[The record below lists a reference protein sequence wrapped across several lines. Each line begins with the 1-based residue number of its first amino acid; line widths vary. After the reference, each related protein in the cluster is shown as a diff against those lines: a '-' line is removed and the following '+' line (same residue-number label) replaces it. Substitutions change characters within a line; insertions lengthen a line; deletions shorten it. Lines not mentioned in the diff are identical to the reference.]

1 MHTSEP
7 DSELTVAVG
16 QFAVADNSKANAA
29 QVEDMIE
36 QASQKSVDLLV
47 LPEGVMARFMDRKE
61 QIREAAQAIDGPF
74 VSRIREF
81 SADHE
86 LTVIFGIHESNDEPR
101 PYNTLVAL
109 RAGKI
114 IVAYR
119 KLHLYDA
126 FSQVESDNVR
136 PGDELPPLIEVG
148 DFKIGLMTCYDIRFP
163 EMARL
168 LALEGADA
176 LAIPAAWAKGFGK
189 ERQWST
195 LVSARALDNTA
206 YVLAS
211 GESGA
216 SCIGTSII
224 ADPLGRPMTTSA
236 YDIELAVTTL
246 SRKKLTAIREAL
258 PVLEHIRFTTNKT
271 STPPT
276 RAASLKERA

>member
-1 MHTSEP
+1 MHTP
-7 DSELTVAVG
+7 DPELTVAVG
-16 QFAVADNSKANAA
+16 QFAVRDNWQDNAS

-36 QASQKSVDLLV
+36 QASRKSVELLV

-81 SADHE
+81 SADYE
-86 LTVIFGIHESNDEPR
+86 LTVIFGIHEANDEPR
-101 PYNTLVAL
+101 PYNTLIAIRTGEIL
-109 RAGKI
+109 AI
-114 IVAYR
+114 YR

-136 PGDELPPLIEVG
+136 PGNELPPLIEVG
-148 DFKIGLMTCYDIRFP
+148 GFKVGLMTCYDIRFP

-211 GESGA
+211 GESGP
-216 SCIGTSII
+216 SCIGTSTI
-224 ADPLGRPMTTSA
+224 ADPLGQPMTTSA
-236 YDIELAVTTL
+236 YDTELAVTTL
-246 SRKKLTAIREAL
+246 SKRKLATVREAL
-258 PVLEHIRFTTNKT
+258 PVLEHIRFTTDKT
-271 STPPT
+271 STPPI
-276 RAASLKERA
+276 RAASIKEKA

>member
-1 MHTSEP
+1 MHTPEP

-16 QFAVADNSKANAA
+16 QFAVADSWQQNAT

-36 QASQKSVDLLV
+36 QASRKNVDLLV

-61 QIREAAQAIDGPF
+61 QIRDAAQAVDGPF

-81 SADHE
+81 TADHE

-101 PYNTLVAL
+101 PYNTLIAL
-109 RAGKI
+109 RAGEMLA
-114 IVAYR
+114 VYR

-126 FSQVESDNVR
+126 FAQVESDNVR
-136 PGDELPPLIEVG
+136 PGDELPPLIDVG
-148 DFKIGLMTCYDIRFP
+148 GFRIGLMTCYDIRFP

-189 ERQWST
+189 ERQWAT
-195 LVSARALDNTA
+195 LVSARALDNTV

-211 GESGA
+211 GEAGST
-216 SCIGTSII
+216 CIGTSII
-224 ADPLGRPMTTSA
+224 ANPLGQPLTTSA
-236 YDIELAVTTL
+236 YDTELAVTTM
-246 SRKKLTAIREAL
+246 SRKKLSKIRQDL
-258 PVLEHIRFTTNKT
+258 PVLEHLRFMTDTNP
-271 STPPT
+271 TPLN
-276 RAASLKERA
+276 RAAATKEKA